1 MVGSGHFFAPL
12 ALRFTARPN
21 GDTLYSAMYFDVST
35 EPMVLSVLD
44 SGGRNHL
51 LPMLDMW
58 SGVFCGA

>member
-1 MVGSGHFFAPL
+1 
-12 ALRFTARPN
+12 
-21 GDTLYSAMYFDVST
+21 MYFDVST
-35 EPMVLSVLD
+35 EAMVLSVLD